1 MKKFK
6 LLSLGGLT
14 IAGIHFFN
22 KYISEKA
29 LVQNNSFTDFEY
41 KWSYGVIRYSKQG
54 NGTPVL
60 LIHDLDCWKQFLRME
75 IHRFISREKIILYIH
90 LIYLDVEILISRF
103 LPIQTFY
110 LFNY

>member
-54 NGTPVL
+54 NGT
-60 LIHDLDCWKQFLRME
+60 
-75 IHRFISREKIILYIH
+75 
-90 LIYLDVEILISRF
+90 LISRF

>member
-22 KYISEKA
+22 KYISEKS

-41 KWSYGVIRYSKQG
+41 KWSYGSIRYSKQG
-54 NGTPVL
+54 NGAPVL
-60 LIHDLDCWKQFLRME
+60 LIHDLTAGSSSYEWK
-75 IHRFISREKIILYIH
+75 FIASSLEKKHTVYT
-90 LIYLDVEILISRF
+90 LDLLGCGNSDKPV